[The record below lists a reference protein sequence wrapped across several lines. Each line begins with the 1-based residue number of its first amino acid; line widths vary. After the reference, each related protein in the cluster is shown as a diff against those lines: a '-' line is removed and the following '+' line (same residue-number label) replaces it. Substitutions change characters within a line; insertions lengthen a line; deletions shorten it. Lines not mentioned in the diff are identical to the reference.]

1 MRGKLFFKYGCMG
14 AGKSL
19 QLLATAYNFQ
29 ERGIPYTI
37 FKSEID
43 TRDGEGVI
51 HSRALGDKSCT
62 SVPTDLNLFELVRN
76 VCQKDEMFF
85 RPKVKWILVDEA
97 QFLTPEQVDQLA
109 AVADMLGI
117 NVMCFGLR
125 TDFQTHLFPGSRRL
139 FEVADEISE
148 IKSSCS
154 CDTKT
159 IFNARIDS
167 EGKVVTEGEQV
178 EVGGDDRYISLCR
191 KCYYEQAG
199 NKMYRTRE
207 DDESIF

>member
-1 MRGKLFFKYGCMG
+1 MSQRKKLFFYYGSMSS
-14 AGKSL
+14 GKSL
-19 QLLATAYNFQ
+19 QLLATAFNFE
-29 ERGIPYTI
+29 ERKIPYVI

-43 TRDGEGVI
+43 TRDGESVI
-51 HSRALGDKSCT
+51 HSRALGNKSCT
-62 SVPTDLNLFELVRN
+62 SISTDLNLYELVRN

-85 RPKVKWILVDEA
+85 TPKVKWILVDEA

-109 AVADMLGI
+109 AIADNLGI

-139 FEVADEISE
+139 FEVADDLIE

-159 IFNARIDS
+159 MFNARIDG
-167 EGKVVTEGEQV
+167 EGNIVTEGAQV
-178 EVGGDDRYISLCR
+178 EVGGDERYVALCR
-191 KCYYEQAG
+191 KCYYERTG
-199 NKMYRTRE
+199 NKMYRKRE
-207 DDESIF
+207 EDES